1 MGLREVL
8 RNEGDKAVIFVFS
21 SSFEMLYNVDHKH
34 QTETRPLEIRY
45 LYCWSIGPAFLFQ
58 VGLESGRDGLHSAC
72 GKTFA
77 AEICGNKEL
86 IVEP

>member
-1 MGLREVL
+1 MNDIDR
-8 RNEGDKAVIFVFS
+8 
-21 SSFEMLYNVDHKH
+21 KH
-34 QTETRPLEIRY
+34 QTETRLLDVSY
-45 LYCWSIGPAFLFQ
+45 LYCWSIGPLFFFQ
-58 VGLESGRDGLHSAC
+58 VGLESGGNGLHSAC